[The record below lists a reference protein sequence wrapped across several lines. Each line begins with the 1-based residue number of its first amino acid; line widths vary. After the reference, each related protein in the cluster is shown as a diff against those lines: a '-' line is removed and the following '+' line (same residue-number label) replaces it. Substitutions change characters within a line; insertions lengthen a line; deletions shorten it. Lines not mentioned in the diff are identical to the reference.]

1 MYLEIVTSC
10 VLEARLLNRFTIL
23 LVGITGDVVV
33 GLKLLVH
40 IICSRATLQFIIP
53 NFKNICSRLADTVPK
68 IGYTH
73 NALAD

>member
-1 MYLEIVTSC
+1 MYLEIISRC
-10 VLEARLLNRFTIL
+10 ILEARLLNRFTVL

-40 IICSRATLQFIIP
+40 IVRTGAALQFVIP
-53 NFKNICSRLADTVPK
+53 NFKNVCSRLAD